1 MISFIRYRK
10 YYFLFSGLLVLAS
23 LACLMIFGLRFG
35 IEFTG
40 GSILEV
46 EYKEYRPCNKVIRE
60 KLDELDLG
68 GFLIQPTRE
77 KGVILRLREID
88 EDTRKQILYKLGQV
102 EQKRFESIGPVIG
115 KELREQTKFAIIL
128 ALFLILFYIIFSF
141 RKISRKIKSWHYGIV
156 SFFTL
161 CHDILIPLGILAV
174 LGHFYNIEITIPI
187 IIALLVI
194 FGYSINDTVVIFD
207 RIRENLLKQRGIA
220 FEEVVNTSIN
230 QTLIRSFNTS
240 FTTLLVLLAL
250 FFFGGITLKYFS
262 LVLIIGIIV
271 GTYSSIFLAAPLLVS
286 WLSWKE
292 RKFKLRRGY

>member
-1 MISFIRYRK
+1 MISFIRHRK
-10 YYFLFSGLLVLAS
+10 YYFFFSGLLILVS
-23 LACLMIFGLRFG
+23 LGFLITFGLRFG

-46 EYKEYRPCNKVIRE
+46 EYQEYRPSNDIIRG
-60 KLDELDLG
+60 KLAEFDLG

-115 KELREQTKFAIIL
+115 RELRKQTQTAIIL
-128 ALFLILFYIIFSF
+128 ALLSILFYIIFSF

-156 SFFTL
+156 SFVAL
-161 CHDILIPLGILAV
+161 CHDVLIPLGILAI
-174 LGHFYNIEITIPI
+174 LGHFHNIEITIPI
-187 IIALLVI
+187 MIALLVI
-194 FGYSINDTVVIFD
+194 FGYSINDTVVVFD
-207 RIRENLLKQRGIA
+207 RIRENLLKQRGMV
-220 FEEVVNTSIN
+220 FEEVVDISIN

-271 GTYSSIFLAAPLLVS
+271 GTYSSIFLAAPLLVN

-292 RKFKLRRGY
+292 RRQKRA